1 MTSFLITSSNGT
13 SEWKYNFSD
22 VQTEMNT
29 LERQGIISNV
39 TVQNFVDSKLNKSF
53 TYDFNGVNWEKRN

>member
-13 SEWKYNFSD
+13 SEWKSNFSD

-29 LERQGIISNV
+29 LEKQGVVSNV
-39 TVQNFVDSKLNKSF
+39 TVQNFVNSKLNKSF
-53 TYDFNGVNWEKRN
+53 TYDFNGINWEKRN

>member
-1 MTSFLITSSNGT
+1 MNTFLILSSNGT
-13 SEWKYNFSD
+13 SEWKSNFSD

-29 LERQGIISNV
+29 LERQGVVSNV

>member
-13 SEWKYNFSD
+13 SEWKYSFSD

-29 LERQGIISNV
+29 LERQGIVSNV
-39 TVQNFVDSKLNKSF
+39 TVQNFVDSKLSKAF

>member
-1 MTSFLITSSNGT
+1 MTSFLITSSNES
-13 SEWKYNFSD
+13 SEWKSNFSD

-29 LERQGIISNV
+29 LEKQGVVSDV
-39 TVQNFVDSKLNKSF
+39 TVQRFVNSKLSQSF